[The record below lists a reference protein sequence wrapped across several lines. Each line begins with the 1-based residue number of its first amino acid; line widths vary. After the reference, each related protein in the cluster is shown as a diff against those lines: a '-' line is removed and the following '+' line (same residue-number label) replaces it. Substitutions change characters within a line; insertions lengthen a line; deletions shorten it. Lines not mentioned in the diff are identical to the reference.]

1 MEARA
6 VYRYARIAPRKAR
19 LVADL
24 VRGKRVGEAIGI
36 LQRLPKK
43 AAGMLAKS
51 LKSVVANAES
61 TQRVDVDRLYIKRI
75 TIDEGPTAKRF
86 MPRAHGRA
94 TKIFKRT
101 SHVTVVVDARD
112 AGGEA

>member
-6 VYRYARIAPRKAR
+6 ISRYLPVSPRKVR

-24 VRGKRVGEAIGI
+24 VRGKRVGQALSVLEH
-36 LQRLPKK
+36 LPKK
-43 AAGMLAKS
+43 SARIVIKT
-51 LKSVVANAES
+51 LKSVVANAEN

-75 TIDEGPTAKRF
+75 AVDEGPTQKRF

-94 TKIFKRT
+94 TQIRKRT
-101 SHVTVVVDARD
+101 AHLTVIVDEL
-112 AGGEA
+112 GS

>member
-6 VYRYARIAPRKAR
+6 VNRYVHIAPRKAR

-24 VRGKRVGEAIGI
+24 VRGKQVGEALGI
-36 LQRLPKK
+36 LQRIPKK
-43 AAGMLAKS
+43 AAFIFAKT
-51 LKSVVANAES
+51 LKSVVANAEN

-75 TIDEGPTAKRF
+75 VVDEGPTARRF

-94 TKIFKRT
+94 TKIRKRT
-101 SHVTVVVDARD
+101 AHLTVVVD
-112 AGGEA
+112 ESEK

>member
-6 VYRYARIAPRKAR
+6 ISRYVRVAPRKAR

-24 VRGKRVGEAIGI
+24 VRGKGVGDAVSLLE
-36 LQRLPKK
+36 RLPKK
-43 AAGMLAKS
+43 TARLLVKT
-51 LKSVVANAES
+51 LKSVVANAEH

-75 TIDEGPTAKRF
+75 TVDGGPTAKRF

-94 TKIFKRT
+94 TKIRKRT
-101 SHVTVVVDARD
+101 AHLTVVVDER
-112 AGGEA
+112 GV

>member
-6 VYRYARIAPRKAR
+6 VSRHVRIAPRKAR

-24 VRGKRVGEAIGI
+24 VRGKRVGEAIAL
-36 LQRLPKK
+36 LQHVPKK
-43 AAGMLAKS
+43 GARILSKA
-51 LKSVVANAES
+51 LKSVVANAEN

-75 TIDEGPTAKRF
+75 TVDGGATWKRF

-94 TKIFKRT
+94 TKVRKRT
-101 SHVTVVVDARD
+101 SHLTVVVDER
-112 AGGEA
+112 